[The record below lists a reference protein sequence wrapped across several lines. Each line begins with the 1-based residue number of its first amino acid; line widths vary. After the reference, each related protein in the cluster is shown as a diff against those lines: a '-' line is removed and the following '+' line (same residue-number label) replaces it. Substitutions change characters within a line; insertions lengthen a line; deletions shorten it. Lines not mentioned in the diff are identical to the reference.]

1 MKKRIEKSTNL
12 DKYLKQ
18 IFFSKKD
25 IHLLKMESRIKV
37 NNKIINSDIFVN
49 ENDLLE
55 IDVIKEEEIDKKP
68 VFQDIKILYEDEFLL
83 IVDKPA
89 GIIIHSDGNKNN
101 ITLDSLVAGYYQSTN
116 QKHRV
121 LHVHRLD
128 KETSGCILYCKQ
140 SYLIS
145 YFDNCIANNLIQRN
159 YLALVSGTID
169 RAATIKK
176 PIGKDRHINNK
187 YRVSKTGKQAITFI
201 RPLKQNS
208 NSTLVKCSLQ
218 TGRTHQIRV
227 HLQSIGHPVIGD
239 TIYDGKRHNRLM
251 LHSYQLSFV
260 HPINNKQITVESKIN
275 YKTFNTE

>member
-1 MKKRIEKSTNL
+1 M
-12 DKYLKQ
+12 
-18 IFFSKKD
+18 
-25 IHLLKMESRIKV
+25 
-37 NNKIINSDIFVN
+37 
-49 ENDLLE
+49 
-55 IDVIKEEEIDKKP
+55 
-68 VFQDIKILYEDEFLL
+68 
-83 IVDKPA
+83 
-89 GIIIHSDGNKNN
+89 
-101 ITLDSLVAGYYQSTN
+101 
-116 QKHRV
+116 
-121 LHVHRLD
+121 
-128 KETSGCILYCKQ
+128 
-140 SYLIS
+140 
-145 YFDNCIANNLIQRN
+145 
-159 YLALVSGTID
+159 VSGTID

-208 NSTLVKCSLQ
+208 NSTLVKCGLQ

-251 LHSYQLSFV
+251 LHSYQLSFI